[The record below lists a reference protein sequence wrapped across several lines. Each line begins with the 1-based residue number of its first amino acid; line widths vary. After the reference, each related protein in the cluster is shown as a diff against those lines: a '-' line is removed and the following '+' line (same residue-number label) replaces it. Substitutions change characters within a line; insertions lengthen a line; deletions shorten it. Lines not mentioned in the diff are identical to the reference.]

1 MDEELAT
8 AETVKELAKASGLRR
23 YIWIYFLLVP
33 LAASTASAVAII
45 IAALQGLSTHELA
58 SRIYAMT
65 LLLGFKA
72 IAIIACAYLVGL
84 LFAIATAW
92 LIRTRAEHVERRT
105 RDLRKENVLELETL
119 EMERLHF
126 AERQNR
132 LASILLPGA
141 VLYSAA
147 ILFIGASFY
156 LWQDIMQVWELVSH
170 VAYPEI
176 VDQMSPTPSAAS
188 SETDK

>member
-1 MDEELAT
+1 MDDELAT

-65 LLLGFKA
+65 LMVGFKA
-72 IAIIACAYLVGL
+72 IAIIGCAYLVGL
-84 LFAIATAW
+84 LFALATAW
-92 LIRTRAEHVERRT
+92 FIRTRTEYIQRRT
-105 RDLRKENVLELETL
+105 RHLRKENAIETETL

-126 AERQNR
+126 IERQNR
-132 LASILLPGA
+132 LASILIPGA

-147 ILFIGASFY
+147 ILLIGAYFY
-156 LWQDIMQVWELVSH
+156 LWQDVSHVWELVSN
-170 VAYPEI
+170 VAYPEKAI
-176 VDQMSPTPSAAS
+176 QTSSTPISALS
-188 SETDK
+188 KID